1 VTLEQRVPVPAAGG
15 PQLGARARV
24 GLGFIPGRLKLA
36 IGGTIVAG
44 AVVCAIF
51 APWLAPHS
59 PTEMNLSNSLLPPA
73 SAHGGSTQYLLGTD
87 YLGRDV
93 LSRLIYGAR
102 VSLIISSGGVLLAA
116 VAGSIIGLVAGYFGG
131 WLDAL
136 LMRIADV
143 QLSLPFLLLVV
154 VLAEIIGSSYWS
166 VIVVFG
172 FAVWPVFG
180 RLMRSEVL
188 RLKGTGFIESARALG
203 ASPLHNLRRHV
214 LPNAMATLVTVAS
227 FQMAAMI
234 IYEAGLGFLGLS
246 VPPTVPS
253 WGNMLADGQTYL
265 TTAWWLAVFSGLAVL
280 LVSLGINLLGDWLRD
295 HANRASR

>member
-1 VTLEQRVPVPAAGG
+1 MPTASGSE
-15 PQLGARARV
+15 LGIRDRL
-24 GLGFIPGRLKLA
+24 GLNLVPGRLKLA
-36 IGGTIVAG
+36 IGGVIVAC

-59 PTEMNLSNSLLPPA
+59 PTEINLSSSLLPPA
-73 SAHGGSTQYLLGTD
+73 WGHGGSTNYLLGTD

-93 LSRLIYGAR
+93 LSRLIYGSR
-102 VSLIISSGGVLLAA
+102 VSLIISSGGVLLAL
-116 VAGSIIGLVAGYFGG
+116 VVGGVIGLIAGYLGG

-154 VLAEIIGSSYWS
+154 VLAGIIGPSYWS
-166 VIVVFG
+166 VIIVFG

-188 RLKGTGFIESARALG
+188 RLKGTGFIEHARALG
-203 ASPLHNLRRHV
+203 ATPTHNLRRHV
-214 LPNAMATLVTVAS
+214 LPNAVATVVTVAS

-265 TTAWWLAVFSGLAVL
+265 TTAWWLAVFPGLAVL
-280 LVSLGINLLGDWLRD
+280 VASLGINLLGDWLRD